1 MKRKLK
7 INTIII
13 ALFIIAS
20 IIITIYFFPI
30 IKKFQTEEGITKFRN
45 YISDKGVLSY
55 LIVLGIQIIQ
65 IVIAFIPGQFIEMA
79 AATIYSPIVALVI
92 LELGL
97 VTATIIIYYLGKWIG
112 KPFIEL
118 FLNGENETKFS
129 FIFKSKK
136 MKIVFFVLFLIPGT
150 PKDVLIYFLPL
161 VNISL
166 LEFLLLSTLA
176 RLPGYL
182 LDIYMVESFLK
193 ADYVIFIIVIGII
206 VISGILFY
214 IYKDR
219 IMNYLRSDKKRSN
232 MKLLVVVDYQKDFV
246 DGALG
251 FKDAN
256 LLDER
261 IARKIDLY
269 HQNNDDVIFTF
280 DTHYE
285 NYLQTEEGKNLPVK
299 HCIKGTVGH
308 ELFGITK
315 SKMTKKDRIIKKEIF
330 GSKELGKI
338 LEKKFYNEIE
348 FVGLVSNIC
357 VISNAVIARTFS
369 KESVIIVD
377 ALCTDS
383 FDKELNEKCF
393 DVMEGLQIKVINR
406 NK

>member
-136 MKIVFFVLFLIPGT
+136 MKIVFFVLFFIPGT

-206 VISGILFY
+206 
-214 IYKDR
+214 IYK
-219 IMNYLRSDKKRSN
+219 
-232 MKLLVVVDYQKDFV
+232 KL
-246 DGALG
+246 
-251 FKDAN
+251 
-256 LLDER
+256 
-261 IARKIDLY
+261 
-269 HQNNDDVIFTF
+269 
-280 DTHYE
+280 
-285 NYLQTEEGKNLPVK
+285 
-299 HCIKGTVGH
+299 
-308 ELFGITK
+308 
-315 SKMTKKDRIIKKEIF
+315 
-330 GSKELGKI
+330 
-338 LEKKFYNEIE
+338 
-348 FVGLVSNIC
+348 
-357 VISNAVIARTFS
+357 
-369 KESVIIVD
+369 
-377 ALCTDS
+377 
-383 FDKELNEKCF
+383 
-393 DVMEGLQIKVINR
+393 
-406 NK
+406 